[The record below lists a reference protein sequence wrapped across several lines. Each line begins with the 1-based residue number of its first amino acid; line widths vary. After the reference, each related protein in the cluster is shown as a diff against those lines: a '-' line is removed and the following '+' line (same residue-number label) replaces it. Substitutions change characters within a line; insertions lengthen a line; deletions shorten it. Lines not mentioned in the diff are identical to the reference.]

1 MDPRAREGDEPRPEE
16 MRTVTRQADIAIVG
30 GGVMGSSI
38 AYFLTADPLFDGTVL
53 VVERDPGYGACATT
67 RSWGGI
73 RQQFSTP
80 ENVRMSLFG
89 LEFFRNAKDRLAVD
103 GNGPDLAFLERGYL
117 FLASPAGLPVLEAN
131 CAMQRR
137 LGAQV
142 SLLRPEALAERFPW
156 LALDGIAGAGF
167 GVAGEGWIDPSAL
180 LHGFRRKARD
190 RGAVYLSD
198 EVVGIEVDGGRAR
211 GLALASG
218 QRITCGTVVNAAG
231 PQAGRVAQLAGIE
244 LPVRPRK
251 RMSFVFDCREDLS
264 HLPLTIDVTGV
275 TFRPEGGQYIAIV
288 SPPADD
294 DPDSDDL
301 DEDYRPFE
309 EIIWPAMAARV
320 PAFEA
325 IKLTGAWAGH
335 YDYNTFDQNAILGTH
350 PEIAN
355 LLFCNGFSGHGVQQA
370 PAAGRAVAEL
380 VVHGGYRT
388 LDLSSLGFARILE
401 GRPLIETNVV

>member
-1 MDPRAREGDEPRPEE
+1 
-16 MRTVTRQADIAIVG
+16 
-30 GGVMGSSI
+30 MGSSI
-38 AYFLTADPLFDGTVL
+38 AYFLTADPAFDGTVL

-89 LEFFRNAKDRLAVD
+89 LQFFKEAEHLLAVD
-103 GNGPDLAFLERGYL
+103 GHGPDLAFQERGYL

-131 CAMQRR
+131 CALQRR

-142 SLLRPEALAERFPW
+142 NLLGPEALAARFSW
-156 LALDGIAGAGF
+156 LALEGIAGAGF

-180 LHGFRRKARD
+180 LHGFRRKAQD
-190 RGAVYLSD
+190 QGAVYLCD
-198 EVVGIEVDGGRAR
+198 EVTGIDLEGGRAC

-231 PQAGRVAQLAGIE
+231 PQAGHVAQLAGIE

-275 TFRPEGGQYIAIV
+275 AFRPEGGQYIAIV

-294 DPDSDDL
+294 DPDSGDL
-301 DEDYRPFE
+301 DEDYRLFE
-309 EIIWPAMAARV
+309 AVIWPALAARV
-320 PAFEA
+320 PAFAA

-335 YDYNTFDQNAILGTH
+335 YDYNTFDQNAILGAH

-355 LLFCNGFSGHGVQQA
+355 LLFCNGFSGHGMQQA

-388 LDLSSLGFARILE
+388 LDLSDLVFARIPE
-401 GRPLIETNVV
+401 GRPLPEANVV

>member
-1 MDPRAREGDEPRPEE
+1 
-16 MRTVTRQADIAIVG
+16 VTRQADVAIVG

-38 AYFLTADPLFDGTVL
+38 AYYLTADPLFDGTVL
-53 VVERDPGYGACATT
+53 VVERDPGYGDCATT

-89 LEFFRNAKDRLAVD
+89 LEFYRQAKERLAVD
-103 GNGPDLAFLERGYL
+103 GDGPDLAFHERGYL

-131 CAMQRR
+131 CAMQHR

-142 SLLRPEALAERFPW
+142 SLLGPEALAARFPW

-167 GVAGEGWIDPSAL
+167 GEAGEGWIDPGAL
-180 LHGFRRKARD
+180 LHGFRRKARAQ
-190 RGAVYLSD
+190 GAVYLSD
-198 EVVGIEVDGGRAR
+198 DVVGIAVEGSRAC

-218 QRITCGTVVNAAG
+218 EHITCGTVVNAAG
-231 PQAGRVAQLAGIE
+231 PQAGRVAHLAEIE

-264 HLPLTIDVTGV
+264 HLPLTIDATGV

-288 SPPADD
+288 SPPDDD

-301 DEDYRPFE
+301 DEDYRLFE
-309 EIIWPAMAARV
+309 AVIWPAMAARV

-355 LLFCNGFSGHGVQQA
+355 FLFCNGFSGHGLQQA

-388 LDLSSLGFARILE
+388 LDLSNLGFARIPE
-401 GRPLIETNVV
+401 NRPIYEANVV